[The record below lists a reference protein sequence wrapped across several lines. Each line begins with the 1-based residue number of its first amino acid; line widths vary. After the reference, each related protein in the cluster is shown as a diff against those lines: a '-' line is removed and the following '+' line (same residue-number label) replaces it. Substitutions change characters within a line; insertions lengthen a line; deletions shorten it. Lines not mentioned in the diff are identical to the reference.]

1 MPNLDRLELAEM
13 LEEQLGP
20 IIAKQMGLLLGPL
33 LANELESLKSDLMSK
48 MAEATLSTNTR
59 MDSLQA
65 EIAAS
70 KEATSASIDGMKA
83 QINSFQIEF
92 ERRLERQGRQLTSL
106 ENFPMFPQDVR
117 PSSAYRVTTTQ
128 SCSQPKRVRVGY
140 TG

>member
-1 MPNLDRLELAEM
+1 MPNLDRQELAEI
-13 LEEQLGP
+13 LAEQLN
-20 IIAKQMGLLLGPL
+20 PL
-33 LANELESLKSDLMSK
+33 LAKQLAPLKLELMS
-48 MAEATLSTNTR
+48 MIVEATRSTNESVKSISFR

-65 EIAAS
+65 EITAS
-70 KEATSASIDGMKA
+70 KQASANSFDEMRA
-83 QINSFQIEF
+83 QIRSFQMEF
-92 ERRLERQGRQLTSL
+92 EDVKRRLERQGRQLTSL